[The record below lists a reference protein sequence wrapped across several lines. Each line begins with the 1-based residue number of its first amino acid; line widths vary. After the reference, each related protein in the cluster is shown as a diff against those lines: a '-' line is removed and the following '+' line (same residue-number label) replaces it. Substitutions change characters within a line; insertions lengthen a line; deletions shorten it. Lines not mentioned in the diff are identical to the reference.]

1 MNNLRKLLLVTF
13 FTCLTGQELYDP
25 YTVHNMNIEFYN
37 SNYDSIL
44 QARWYE
50 DDKSYL
56 LADITVNGVFYD
68 SVGVRYKGNSSFV
81 EPNNSG
87 NPKLPFNID
96 VEFVHDDQNIMGY
109 EKLKLSNSIFDP
121 TFVRETIGYLSSG
134 FYLPT
139 PKAGYMNISIDGEE
153 LGLYVNAESINKQFL
168 RKHFGNDDGT
178 FFKCEP
184 QFQYGEDYLA
194 WPDLVWHGADSNAF
208 EYQKG
213 YEIKSEHGW
222 SDLIELISTLNF
234 HTENIEN
241 ILNVDR
247 VLWYFASSVVMPDLD
262 SYIFPFLPHNYYLY
276 QNASGQF
283 EIIPW
288 DKDQSFGGSVINLFL
303 LFGGNAYWVYN
314 HPPFYYEN
322 NSTRPLFSKLMQIP
336 LYKMIYTAHMRT
348 IIDDI
353 YNTEYYYSWA
363 TEIQDSI
370 ESYALNDPNLFYPFT
385 FGDYFRYNVTNYL
398 STNYIDICGIVSTV
412 GPRRTYLLNNAEI
425 AKSAPTIS
433 SVDQNNPN
441 PFPGDSVFINATVE
455 NATQVELM
463 VTINEYSTFFQS
475 IEMYDDGMHND
486 GFENDNVYGALVPY
500 FSNGEHIKYYV
511 RARDSDAII
520 YEPRK
525 AEREFFEYSIG
536 SVPFSG
542 SVPTI
547 NEINYNSSDT
557 FDPEDWVEI
566 YNPTDSIFDMSN
578 WYFRD
583 QGQVGDDHIFTI
595 PVGTLL
601 EPNEYIILCRDTI
614 DFISHFPN
622 VDSYMGD
629 LGFGLSG
636 GGELIRLYNND
647 GILIDSLTYDDDDPW
662 PPEPDGEGPTLEL
675 INPFSDNAIY
685 SNWTASLGNG
695 TPGSQNSNYLG
706 SIDNNSIVEDYRLY
720 QNYPNPFN
728 PMTKIMYYIPKR
740 SEISLTIYDAIG
752 REIRLLDKG
761 NKDFGYHILEW
772 DSKDNYGNNV
782 SAGIYLYQLRTEG
795 FIKNNKMILIK

>member
-595 PVGTLL
+595 PEGTLL

-740 SEISLTIYDAIG
+740 SEISLTIYDALG

>member
-536 SVPFSG
+536 SVPVSG

-595 PVGTLL
+595 PEGTLL

-740 SEISLTIYDAIG
+740 SKISLTIYDALG

>member
-1 MNNLRKLLLVTF
+1 MNNLRKLLSVILF
-13 FTCLTGQELYDP
+13 SSLSGQELYDP

-44 QARWYE
+44 QARWYA

-56 LADITVNGVFYD
+56 LADITVNGVIYD

-96 VEFVHDDQNIMGY
+96 VEFVHDDQNVMGY

-139 PKAGYMNISIDGEE
+139 PVTGYMNVSIYGEE

-213 YEIKSEHGW
+213 YELKSDHGW

-283 EIIPW
+283 EVIPW

-303 LFGGNAYWVYN
+303 LFGGNEYWVYN

-322 NSTRPLFSKLMQIP
+322 SLTRPLFSKLMQVP

-348 IIDDI
+348 IIDEI
-353 YNTEYYYSWA
+353 YNAEYYYSWA

-370 ESYALNDPNLFYPFT
+370 ETYALDDPNLFYPFT

-412 GPRRTYLLNNAEI
+412 GPRRTYLLNNSEI

-433 SVDQNNPN
+433 SVNQNNSN

-463 VTINEYSTFFQS
+463 ITINEYSTFFQS

-486 GFENDNVYGALVPY
+486 GYENDNVYGALVPY
-500 FSNGEHIKYYV
+500 ISNGEHIKYYV
-511 RARDSDAII
+511 RARDNDAII
-520 YEPRK
+520 LEPRK
-525 AEREFFEYSIG
+525 AEREFFEYSISSLPAAG
-536 SVPFSG
+536 TAPI
-542 SVPTI
+542 I
-547 NEINYNSSDT
+547 NEINYNSSDS
-557 FDPEDWVEI
+557 FNPDDWVEI
-566 YNPTDSIFDMSN
+566 YNPTDSIFNITN
-578 WYFRD
+578 WIFKD
-583 QGQVGDDHIFTI
+583 EADDHSFII
-595 PVGTLL
+595 PEGTVLNPGEFL
-601 EPNEYIILCRDTI
+601 VLCRDTI
-614 DFISHFPN
+614 SFKNYFPN
-622 VDSYMGD
+622 VNSYIGD

-647 GILIDSLTYDDDDPW
+647 GILIDSLTYDDDNPW

-675 INPFSDNAIY
+675 INPFSDNGVY

-695 TPGSQNSNYLG
+695 TPGEQNSNYLG
-706 SIDNNSIVEDYRLY
+706 SINNNPIAEDYRLY

-728 PMTKIMYYIPKR
+728 PMTKIMYYLPKK
-740 SEISLTIYDAIG
+740 SKISLTVYDALG
-752 REIRLLDKG
+752 REIRSLDKG
-761 NKDFGYHILEW
+761 QKDYGYHTLEW
-772 DSKDNYGNNV
+772 DSKDNYGNKV
-782 SAGIYLYQLRTEG
+782 GAGIYLYQLLTEG
-795 FIKNNKMILIK
+795 YIKNNKMVLIK

>member
-13 FTCLTGQELYDP
+13 FTCLTGQGLYDP

-595 PVGTLL
+595 PEGTLL

>member
-1 MNNLRKLLLVTF
+1 MNSLKNVLLVMLCTS
-13 FTCLTGQELYDP
+13 LYGQELYDP
-25 YTVHNMNIEFYN
+25 YTVHNINIEFYN

-44 QARWYE
+44 QARWYA

-56 LADITVNGVFYD
+56 LADLTVNGVVYD

-81 EPNNSG
+81 EPNESG

-96 VEFVHDDQNIMGY
+96 VEFVHDDQNVMGY

-139 PKAGYMNISIDGEE
+139 PEVGYMNVSIYGED

-168 RKHFGNDDGT
+168 RKHFGNDEGT

-213 YEIKSEHGW
+213 YELKSEHGW
-222 SDLIELISTLNF
+222 SDLIELISTLNYDI
-234 HTENIEN
+234 ENIEH

-247 VLWYFASSVVMPDLD
+247 ALWYFASSVVIPDLD

-283 EIIPW
+283 EVIPW

-322 NSTRPLFSKLMQIP
+322 NLTRPLFSKLMQVP

-348 IIDDI
+348 IIDEI
-353 YNTEYYYSWA
+353 YNTEYYYNWA

-370 ESYALNDPNLFYPFT
+370 ETYALNDPNLFYPFT
-385 FGDYFRYNVTNYL
+385 LGDYFRYNVTNYL
-398 STNYIDICGIVSTV
+398 STNYIHICGIVSTV
-412 GPRRTYLLNNAEI
+412 GPRREYLLNHPEI
-425 AKSAPTIS
+425 TKSAPIIS
-433 SVDQNNPN
+433 SVSQNNPN

-455 NATQVELM
+455 NSTQVELM

-475 IEMYDDGMHND
+475 IEMYDDGLHHD
-486 GFENDNVYGALVPY
+486 GEENDNVYGALIPY
-500 FSNGEHIKYYV
+500 FSNGENIKYYV
-511 RARDSDAII
+511 RARDNDAII
-520 YEPRK
+520 LEPRK
-525 AEREFFEYSIG
+525 AERDFFEYSIG
-536 SVPFSG
+536 SLPSSG

-578 WYFRD
+578 WFFRD
-583 QGQVGDDHIFTI
+583 EGQVGDDHLFSI
-595 PVGTLL
+595 PEGTLL
-601 EPNEYIILCRDTI
+601 HPNEYVVLCRDTM
-614 DFISHFPN
+614 DFKNHFPM
-622 VDSYMGD
+622 VDSYIGD

-636 GGELIRLYNND
+636 GGELIRLYNNN
-647 GILIDSLTYDDDDPW
+647 GILMDSLTYDDDDPW
-662 PPEPDGEGPTLEL
+662 PPEPDGDGPTLEL
-675 INPFSDNAIY
+675 INPLIDNGIY
-685 SNWTASLGNG
+685 SNWTASLVNG
-695 TPGSQNSNYLG
+695 TPGEQNSNYLG
-706 SIDNNSIVEDYRLY
+706 STQNNLLAEDYRLY

-728 PMTKIMYYIPKR
+728 PLTKIMYYLPKR
-740 SEISLTIYDAIG
+740 SEISLKIYDALG
-752 REIRLLDKG
+752 REIRLLEEGLRDP
-761 NKDFGYHILEW
+761 GYHTLEW
-772 DSKDNYGNNV
+772 DSKDNIGNKV
-782 SAGIYLYQLRTEG
+782 SAGIYLYQLQTEG
-795 FIKNNKMILIK
+795 YIKNNKMVLIK

>member
-1 MNNLRKLLLVTF
+1 MNNLRKLLLL
-13 FTCLTGQELYDP
+13 FTSLSAQELYDP

-44 QARWYE
+44 QARWYA

-56 LADITVNGVFYD
+56 LADITVNGVIYD

-96 VEFVHDDQNIMGY
+96 VEFVHDDQNVMGY

-139 PKAGYMNISIDGEE
+139 PVTGYMNVSIYGEE

-213 YEIKSEHGW
+213 YELKSDHGW

-283 EIIPW
+283 EVIPW

-303 LFGGNAYWVYN
+303 LFGGNEYWVYN

-322 NSTRPLFSKLMQIP
+322 SLTRPLFSKLMQVP

-348 IIDDI
+348 IIDEI
-353 YNTEYYYSWA
+353 YNAEYYYSWA

-370 ESYALNDPNLFYPFT
+370 ETYALDDPNLFYPFT

-412 GPRRTYLLNNAEI
+412 GPRRTYLLNNSEI

-433 SVDQNNPN
+433 SVNQNNSN

-463 VTINEYSTFFQS
+463 ITINEYSTFFQS

-486 GFENDNVYGALVPY
+486 GYENDNVYGALVPY
-500 FSNGEHIKYYV
+500 ISNGEHIKYYV
-511 RARDSDAII
+511 RARDNDAII
-520 YEPRK
+520 LEPRK
-525 AEREFFEYSIG
+525 AEREFFEYSISSLPAAG
-536 SVPFSG
+536 TAPI
-542 SVPTI
+542 I
-547 NEINYNSSDT
+547 NEINYNSSDS
-557 FDPEDWVEI
+557 FNPDDWVEI
-566 YNPTDSIFDMSN
+566 YNPTDSIFNITN
-578 WYFRD
+578 WIFKD
-583 QGQVGDDHIFTI
+583 EADDHSFII
-595 PVGTLL
+595 PEGTVLNPGEFL
-601 EPNEYIILCRDTI
+601 VLCRDTI
-614 DFISHFPN
+614 SFKNYFPN
-622 VDSYMGD
+622 VNSYIGD

-647 GILIDSLTYDDDDPW
+647 GILIDSLTYDDDNPW

-675 INPFSDNAIY
+675 INPFSDNGVY

-695 TPGSQNSNYLG
+695 TPGEQNSNYLG
-706 SIDNNSIVEDYRLY
+706 SINNNPIAEDYRLY

-728 PMTKIMYYIPKR
+728 PMTKIMYYLPKK
-740 SEISLTIYDAIG
+740 SKISLTVYDALG
-752 REIRLLDKG
+752 REIRSLDKG
-761 NKDFGYHILEW
+761 QKDYGYHTLEW
-772 DSKDNYGNNV
+772 DSKDNYGNKV
-782 SAGIYLYQLRTEG
+782 GAGIYLYQLLTEG
-795 FIKNNKMILIK
+795 YIKNNKMVLIK

>member
-595 PVGTLL
+595 PEGTLL

>member
-1 MNNLRKLLLVTF
+1 MNNIRKLLLVTF
-13 FTCLTGQELYDP
+13 FTCLTAQELYDP

-139 PKAGYMNISIDGEE
+139 PEAGYMNVSIDGEE

-184 QFQYGEDYLA
+184 QFQYGENYLA

-222 SDLIELISTLNF
+222 SDLMELISTLNF

-247 VLWYFASSVVMPDLD
+247 VLWYFASSVVIPDLD

-303 LFGGNAYWVYN
+303 IFGGNAYWVYN

-322 NSTRPLFSKLMQIP
+322 DPTRPLFSKLMQVP

-398 STNYIDICGIVSTV
+398 STDYIDICGIVSTV
-412 GPRRTYLLNNAEI
+412 GPRRTYLLNNSEI
-425 AKSAPTIS
+425 AKSAPTIF
-433 SVDQNNPN
+433 SVNQNNPN

-463 VTINEYSTFFQS
+463 ITINEYSTFFQS

-486 GFENDNVYGALVPY
+486 GGENDNVYGALVPY

-511 RARDSDAII
+511 RARDDDAII
-520 YEPRK
+520 LEPRK
-525 AEREFFEYSIG
+525 ATHEYFEYSIG
-536 SVPFSG
+536 SLPATG
-542 SVPTI
+542 TAPII
-547 NEINYNSSDT
+547 NEINYNSSDS
-557 FDPEDWVEI
+557 FNPDDWVEI
-566 YNPTDSIFDMSN
+566 YNPTDSIFNMSN
-578 WYFRD
+578 WIFKD
-583 QGQVGDDHIFTI
+583 EADDHTFII
-595 PVGTLL
+595 PEGTMLNPGDFL
-601 EPNEYIILCRDTI
+601 VLCRDTI
-614 DFISHFPN
+614 SFKNYFPN
-622 VDSYMGD
+622 VNLFVGD

-636 GGELIRLYNND
+636 GGELLRLYNNNN
-647 GILIDSLTYDDDDPW
+647 ILIDSLTYDDDDPW
-662 PPEPDGEGPTLEL
+662 PPEPDGDGPTLEL
-675 INPFSDNAIY
+675 IDPFSDNGIY
-685 SNWTASLGNG
+685 SNWTASVENG
-695 TPGSQNSNYLG
+695 TPGEQNSNYLG
-706 SIDNNSIVEDYRLY
+706 SINNNSIVEDFRLY

-728 PMTKIMYYIPKR
+728 PMTKIMYYLPKR
-740 SEISLTIYDAIG
+740 SEISLIIYDALG
-752 REIRLLDKG
+752 REIRLLDRG
-761 NKDFGYHILEW
+761 QKDLGYHILEW
-772 DSKDNYGNNV
+772 DSKDNFGNKV
-782 SAGIYLYQLRTEG
+782 SAGIYLYQLRSEG